1 MEVVQIPTMK
11 LQNNVKIQDKFQNWI
26 NIHQL
31 YLNEYYI
38 T

>member
-11 LQNNVKIQDKFQNWI
+11 LQNNVKIQGKFQNWI